1 MTDLIT
7 RLSKLDAPDREVD
20 AEIWLIELQ
29 SAESDPFGGYGLAED
44 WGYEY
49 EAEEDGSVI
58 QYARNGQVTH
68 KIGRRSSPAFTA
80 SIDAAIALA
89 ERVLPG
95 WGWEIASNTNHI
107 KNCLNPEYGKPIGK
121 HPHWA
126 VVANQ
131 SSRKFVDGATPAI
144 ALCIAILR
152 AKEASNAE

>member
-1 MTDLIT
+1 MTSDLIT

-29 SAESDPFGGYGLAED
+29 SAESDPFGGYGLAEY
-44 WGYEY
+44 WRYEY

-80 SIDAAIALA
+80 SVDAAIALA

-95 WGWEIASNTNHI
+95 WKWRVGRTELFPNGWAYVHKYDPSN
-107 KNCLNPEYGKPIGK
+107 CD
-121 HPHWA
+121 
-126 VVANQ
+126 
-131 SSRKFVDGATPAI
+131 RKDEAACADGRAATPAI
-144 ALCIAILR
+144 ALLIALLR
-152 AKEASNAE
+152 AKESSKL